1 MRRCCAAFFFGP
13 LNTPNHA
20 KNFGTEII
28 RLFVS
33 FVCFVGS
40 KKSSQKN
47 KISSYRR
54 TGQSGSF
61 PDVTD
66 VTAIFLGNDT
76 VTISQRM
83 RRKEEGPRMTRIT
96 RNADRTVPERLR
108 KIRVDS
114 RDSRADLILN
124 PKSDAS
130 ATADVVEF
138 AILPTKYTKR
148 R

>member
-1 MRRCCAAFFFGP
+1 M
-13 LNTPNHA
+13 
-20 KNFGTEII
+20 
-28 RLFVS
+28 
-33 FVCFVGS
+33 
-40 KKSSQKN
+40 
-47 KISSYRR
+47 
-54 TGQSGSF
+54 
-61 PDVTD
+61 
-66 VTAIFLGNDT
+66 TAIFLGNDT